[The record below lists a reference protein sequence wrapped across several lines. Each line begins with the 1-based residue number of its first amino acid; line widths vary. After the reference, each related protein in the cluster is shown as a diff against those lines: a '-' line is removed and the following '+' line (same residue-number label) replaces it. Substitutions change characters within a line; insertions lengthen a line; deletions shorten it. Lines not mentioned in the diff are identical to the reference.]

1 MERVGRG
8 GTWGARSLGK
18 WEEIRGEG
26 LTQEMVWRTSR
37 VVLLSW
43 FSRWLIVPKKLCE
56 ISFLGVHP
64 TPWAWLSMGSFGGF
78 TPAKFYGDGIVL

>member
-26 LTQEMVWRTSR
+26 LTQEMVWQTSR

-56 ISFLGVHP
+56 ISFLGVRP
-64 TPWAWLSMGSFGGF
+64 DPLGSLGGF
-78 TPAKFYGDGIVL
+78 TLAKFYGDDIVL